1 MKVKQLRIL
10 PLEVFKIPNNMNPE
24 YTKEIFHKAAFSAH
38 RPINLEVKENHT
50 TKYGNKGL
58 KCLGPQI

>member
-24 YTKEIFHKAAFSAH
+24 YTKEIFHKAAFAAH
-38 RPINLEVKENHT
+38 RPINLEVKENYT
-50 TKYGNKGL
+50 TKCRNKGL
-58 KCLGPQI
+58 RCLGPQI

>member
-38 RPINLEVKENHT
+38 RPINLEVKENYT
-50 TKYGNKGL
+50 TK
-58 KCLGPQI
+58 

>member
-1 MKVKQLRIL
+1 MEVKQLRIL
-10 PLEVFKIPNNMNPE
+10 PLEVFNMNPE
-24 YTKEIFHKAAFSAH
+24 YMKEIFHKAAFSAH

-58 KCLGPQI
+58 RCLGPQI

>member
-1 MKVKQLRIL
+1 
-10 PLEVFKIPNNMNPE
+10 MNPE
-24 YTKEIFHKAAFSAH
+24 YMKEIFHKAAFSAH

-58 KCLGPQI
+58 RCLGPQI

>member
-24 YTKEIFHKAAFSAH
+24 YTKEIFHKTAFSAH
-38 RPINLEVKENHT
+38 RPINLEVKENYT
-50 TKYGNKGL
+50 TK
-58 KCLGPQI
+58 